1 MSVPHLTNFDGAVL
15 GFEVVYAS
23 ADSVSTLGANV
34 NYGFHKRV
42 AAFNAGAEKI
52 NFTRG

>member
-15 GFEVVYAS
+15 GFEVVCAS
-23 ADSVSTLGANV
+23 ADRASTLDANM
-34 NYGFHKRV
+34 NYGFHKLV